1 MPLVPSKIAVVSSA
15 MRKALVFVVLITG
28 IIANGVQ
35 AAAPDSVFNT
45 YVRAVLAGDWEQAK
59 AQWLPEEVTAAQR
72 LGVEYI
78 GAPLKVDCSSP
89 LLEHRDAINSGIVTI
104 NVTEPFRDEERM
116 VVKRVTLQTKSGQ
129 SVTTTYP
136 IVPRDGHWYLTS
148 RIWWET
154 KSWPTRDTRYIRLYM
169 MDSTLVN
176 DVALAEIDRFV
187 DSLLGVF
194 RATPEQRLRLGS
206 QKILYFLA
214 DKGTVQS
221 LSAYDVHGVSYR
233 PLDAVITSHLPHEH
247 ELTHVVADFLL
258 SPLPMYSLPVLQEGL
273 AVTCGGRWGKSPRV
287 VLGLGAFILQS
298 GLVEPDKILTDRGF
312 HDDAATSDLAYAAAG
327 VLTRYLT
334 ESLGWERFATLYR
347 RLSGPEPY
355 VAGLSV
361 NNIQTILSEVT
372 GQPWEGLVRSCVAI
386 ANESAEHE
394 AGVWPDAGAHPTA
407 SLVFE
412 SVSDSLTLRL
422 YTADS
427 DLYLET
433 SGRVSTR
440 QHGLFLTLMSNPA
453 HSGYRSTLFDD
464 QWPGVEYKGEACAI
478 VLEST
483 EAGVYDYRTNT
494 LLAKFAGGF
503 SAGQSFHNDATGRNR
518 IRIDRD
524 VLPVSID
531 SVKFEVLAR

>member
-1 MPLVPSKIAVVSSA
+1 
-15 MRKALVFVVLITG
+15 MRRALVFAVLVVG
-28 IIANGVQ
+28 IVANTVH

-45 YVRAVLAGDWEQAK
+45 YVQALLAGDWEQAK
-59 AQWLPEEVTAAQR
+59 AQWLPEEVAASQR
-72 LGVEYI
+72 LGVEFT

-89 LLEHRDAINSGIVTI
+89 LLEHRDAINSGVVTI
-104 NVTEPFRDEERM
+104 SVTEPFRDEQRM
-116 VVKRVTLQTKSGQ
+116 VVKRVTLQTKNGQ
-129 SVTTTYP
+129 SVTATYP
-136 IVPRDGHWYLTS
+136 IVPRDGRWYLTS

-154 KSWPTRDTRYIRLYM
+154 KSWPTRDTRYVRVYM
-169 MDSTLVN
+169 LDSTLVN
-176 DVALAEIDRFV
+176 NVALAEIDRFV

-194 RATPEQRLRLGS
+194 KATSEQRIRLTS

-247 ELTHVVADFLL
+247 ELTHVVADYVL

-273 AVTCGGRWGKSPRV
+273 AVACGGRWGKSPRV

-298 GLVEPDKILTDRGF
+298 SLISPDQILTDRGF

-327 VLTRYLT
+327 VLTRYLL
-334 ESLGWERFATLYR
+334 ESLGWEHFSSLYR

-361 NNIQTILSEVT
+361 NEIEKILSEVT
-372 GQPWEGLVRSCVAI
+372 GQPWDGLVRSCVAI
-386 ANESAEHE
+386 ANESADHE
-394 AGVWPDAGAHPTA
+394 AGIWPDAGAHLTA
-407 SLVFE
+407 SLIYE
-412 SVSDSLTLRL
+412 NASDSLTLRL

-440 QHGLFLTLMSNPA
+440 QHGLLMTLKSSPA
-453 HSGYRSTLFDD
+453 NSRYRSTLFDD
-464 QWPGVEYKGEACAI
+464 QWPTVGYKGESCAI

-494 LLAKFAGGF
+494 LLAKFAAGF
-503 SAGQSFHNDATGRNR
+503 SAGQSFRDDAAGRNR
-518 IRIDRD
+518 VRIGRD
-524 VLPVSID
+524 VLPVAID
-531 SVKFEVLAR
+531 SVEFQVLSR